1 MDYKFR
7 WNIYLN
13 ILQYSYVLTDCIYM
27 IDFVLI
33 QSYLPVCLEQSEISE
48 YIEYSP
54 TQNHKLLA
62 DKHISFLL

>member
-1 MDYKFR
+1 
-7 WNIYLN
+7 
-13 ILQYSYVLTDCIYM
+13 M